1 MTQGTSPKTFQ
12 SGTISVP
19 LMIEDR
25 NIGVKDEGQLVAGTI
40 GFTVEKGERAPVV
53 EAKQGWVLFV
63 PRGSPFCQSLKQI
76 HLK

>member
-1 MTQGTSPKTFQ
+1 MAQGKSPKTFQ

-19 LMIEDR
+19 LIIDD
-25 NIGVKDEGQLVAGTI
+25 NGVRDEGQLVAGTI
-40 GFTVEKGERAPVV
+40 GFTVKEGERAPVV

-63 PRGSPFCQSLKQI
+63 PEGSPFCQSLKQI